1 MIELEKVNEILNEK
15 LEEVRKWKRFNLDNI
30 DKDKEFS
37 EYYQNEFN
45 KCLYCE
51 NEIMEVI
58 LRINKVAKDGKN

>member
-1 MIELEKVNEILNEK
+1 MIELDKVNEILNNK
-15 LEEVRKWKRFNLDNI
+15 LKEIRKWKRFNLDNI
-30 DKDKEFS
+30 DRDKEFS

-58 LRINKVAKDGKN
+58 LRINYLESKGE